1 MKTTLKKG
9 KQCTGLA
16 KRSSTPCLTKRK
28 AVMSKAKVA
37 KTKKV
42 NTEPLPS
49 PNSSFTDELKKTKGS
64 QFLVCKS
71 TSRASS
77 PQIILKLSFYLKL
90 ESKLWEMVQNVS
102 DPATFTKC
110 REEFWESINK
120 SKIWEL
126 ENFFKDMKLK
136 KSIKKALIVELC
148 GVMLASD
155 LYRANDAVSNLK
167 NLSLFIHQ
175 NYIEVLFAIYS
186 HLKLPQNSAWKQLKS
201 LIQVRRMTTVT
212 DKHISLHQNTEILSG
227 LLKDICKHFRQFSK
241 QSALS
246 SSIFS
251 MLKSVNKLNYVT
263 VKEVIT
269 QALTLCEPILIPPE
283 VPYLPP
289 VPSGTYTLVLDLD
302 ETLVHFVQNKDE
314 GAVYIRPGCEE
325 FLRVVSEWYEVVIFT
340 AGLQDVINK

>member
-1 MKTTLKKG
+1 M
-9 KQCTGLA
+9 
-16 KRSSTPCLTKRK
+16 
-28 AVMSKAKVA
+28 
-37 KTKKV
+37 
-42 NTEPLPS
+42 
-49 PNSSFTDELKKTKGS
+49 
-64 QFLVCKS
+64 
-71 TSRASS
+71 
-77 PQIILKLSFYLKL
+77 
-90 ESKLWEMVQNVS
+90 WEMVQSVS
-102 DPATFTKC
+102 DQATFARS
-110 REEFWESINK
+110 REDYWESISK
-120 SKIWEL
+120 SKVWEL
-126 ENFFKDMKLK
+126 ENFFKDIKIK

-148 GVMLASD
+148 GVMLSTD
-155 LYRANDAVSNLK
+155 LYKANDAVSNLK

-175 NYIEVLFAIYS
+175 NYIEVLYTIHS
-186 HLKLPQNSAWKQLKS
+186 QLKLPPNSASKQLKS

-227 LLKDICKHFRQFSK
+227 LLKDICKHFRQYSK

-283 VPYLPP
+283 EPFLPS

-302 ETLVHFVQNKDE
+302 ETLVHFVQSKDE

-325 FLRVVSEWYEVVIFT
+325 FLKTVSEWYEVVVFT